1 MVTWA
6 HTRLQ
11 SCALKRNLDRFCRS
25 AELIVIE
32 RQTHGQTTL
41 RATSAAIARIV
52 LHQVDAIWIEN
63 MNTVLQDND
72 NCDSRAYLRN
82 YASTDRQT
90 DTCRQTTLRVPSVA
104 LAGVLWRQ
112 IDAIWIENVNTVL
125 DKKLRPASISPKL
138 HVHGRTDRQT
148 TCSNGPHRVAL

>member
-11 SCALKRNLDRFCRS
+11 SCALKRHLDRFCRS

-32 RQTHGQTTL
+32 RQTDGQTTL

-63 MNTVLQDND
+63 MNTVLLDND
-72 NCDSRAYLRN
+72 NCVSRAYLRN

-90 DTCRQTTLRVPSVA
+90 DTCRQTTLRVPSIA
-104 LAGVLWRQ
+104 LAGGLWRQ
-112 IDAIWIENVNTVL
+112 IDAIWIENEHGTGQEAASREHISETTV
-125 DKKLRPASISPKL
+125 R
-138 HVHGRTDRQT
+138 GRTDRQT
-148 TCSNGPHRVAL
+148 DHV